1 MAMQTSAQTQPAR
14 RASLAQRFHRMDE
27 ARFGMLLLAP
37 ALLVL
42 LVFLGLPIGYAV
54 VMSFQQ
60 IELTVSPERP
70 FVGLDNYATVLGEP
84 ALHASLARTLFFAA
98 LTIAISTLL
107 ALILALALN
116 EQFRGRKLAR
126 VFVLLPWAVAPV
138 VSGVLWRFMF
148 QSNYGLA
155 NALLFQL
162 GIIPHYVTWLNDA
175 TLALC
180 IAALATAW
188 KTIPFLTLI
197 ILAALQSIPE
207 SLFRAARMDGAG
219 IWARFRH
226 ITLPHL
232 RGILIFIVVMQ
243 TIVSL
248 QTFDLIFTLT
258 RGGPGQETVVLSF
271 LVFINAFERLSLGEA
286 SAMAILLAI
295 LIVVMGSLSLLFMV
309 SRRSKAS
316 TERAD

>member
-1 MAMQTSAQTQPAR
+1 MTTALPTQR
-14 RASLAQRFHRMDE
+14 ETRAPSLAQRFHRMDE
-27 ARFGMLLLAP
+27 SYFGLLLILP
-37 ALLVL
+37 TALIL
-42 LVFLGLPIGYAV
+42 LVFLVYPIAYAA
-54 VMSFQQ
+54 VMSFNR
-60 IELTVSPERP
+60 IELTVSPDQKW
-70 FVGLDNYATVLGEP
+70 VGLDNYAYILGEQTVRD
-84 ALHASLARTLFFAA
+84 SIARTLAFAG
-98 LTIAISTLL
+98 LTVVISVTLS
-107 ALILALALN
+107 LILALVLN
-116 EQFRGRKLAR
+116 ETFRGRKFVR
-126 VFVLLPWAVAPV
+126 VMILLPWAVAPV

-155 NALLFQL
+155 NALLYQL

-232 RGILIFIVVMQ
+232 RGILIFIVVM
-243 TIVSL
+243 
-248 QTFDLIFTLT
+248 
-258 RGGPGQETVVLSF
+258 
-271 LVFINAFERLSLGEA
+271 
-286 SAMAILLAI
+286 
-295 LIVVMGSLSLLFMV
+295 
-309 SRRSKAS
+309 
-316 TERAD
+316 

>member
-1 MAMQTSAQTQPAR
+1 MQTASTKPAR

-27 ARFGMLLLAP
+27 ARFGLLLLSP

-42 LVFLGLPIGYAV
+42 LAILGLPIGYAL

-60 IELTVSPERP
+60 IELTISPDRP
-70 FVGLDNYATVLGEP
+70 FVGLENYATVLGSP
-84 ALHASLARTLFFAA
+84 AVHASLARTLVFA
-98 LTIAISTLL
+98 LITIIISVLL
-107 ALILALALN
+107 ALVLALVLN
-116 EQFRGRKLAR
+116 EAFRGRKLVR
-126 VFVLLPWAVAPV
+126 VLALLPWAVAPV
-138 VSGVLWRFMF
+138 VSGVLWRFLF
-148 QSNYGLA
+148 QSNYGLV
-155 NALLFQL
+155 NAVLFQL

-175 TLALC
+175 TVALC
-180 IAALATAW
+180 IASIATAW
-188 KTIPFLTLI
+188 KTTPFLMLI

-219 IWARFRH
+219 AWARFRA

-232 RGILIFIVVMQ
+232 RGILVFAVVMQ

-258 RGGPGQETVVLSF
+258 RGGPGQETVVLSY

-295 LIVVMGSLSLLFMV
+295 LIVVAGSLSLLFML
-309 SRRSKAS
+309 SRR
-316 TERAD
+316 RA

>member
-1 MAMQTSAQTQPAR
+1 MQTSAQTQPAR
-14 RASLAQRFHRMDE
+14 RASLIQRFNRMDE
-27 ARFGMLLLAP
+27 ARFGLLLLAP
-37 ALLVL
+37 TLVLL
-42 LVFLGLPIGYAV
+42 LVFLGLPIGYAL
-54 VMSFQQ
+54 VMSLQQ
-60 IELTVSPERP
+60 IELTVSPARP
-70 FVGLDNYATVLGEP
+70 FVGLRNYATVLSEP
-84 ALHASLARTLFFAA
+84 AVYASVGRTLYFAA
-98 LTIAISTLL
+98 LTIVVSTLM

-116 EQFRGRKLAR
+116 QQFRGRKLAR

-138 VSGVLWRFMF
+138 VGGVLWRFMF
-148 QSNYGLA
+148 QSNYGLV

-162 GIIPHYVTWLNDA
+162 GVIPHYVTWLNDA
-175 TLALC
+175 TLALS
-180 IAALATAW
+180 IASLATAW

-219 IWARFRH
+219 VWARFRFV
-226 ITLPHL
+226 TLPHL

-258 RGGPGQETVVLSF
+258 RGGPGQETVLLSF
-271 LVFINAFERLSLGEA
+271 LVYVNAFERLSLGEA
-286 SAMAILLAI
+286 SAMAILLAV

-309 SRRSKAS
+309 SRR
-316 TERAD
+316 RG